1 MTDSPRARLCALK
14 RPRPQFLIVLMIW
27 DVVVVLNLL
36 QTFDLWNY
44 NVS

>member
-1 MTDSPRARLCALK
+1 MTDSPRARLRALK

-36 QTFDLWNY
+36 QTFDLWDF